1 MTDGQKKAFPYI
13 VATISLETQDDIEKT
28 VQELNAHKDSIDIV
42 EFRADTLKTL
52 QLKTLMKH

>member
-42 EFRADTLKTL
+42 EFRADTLK
-52 QLKTLMKH
+52 HFN